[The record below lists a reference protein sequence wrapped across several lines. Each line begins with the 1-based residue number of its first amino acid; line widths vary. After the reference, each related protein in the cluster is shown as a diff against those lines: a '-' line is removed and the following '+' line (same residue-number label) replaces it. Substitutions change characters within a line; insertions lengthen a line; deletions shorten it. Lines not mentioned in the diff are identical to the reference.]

1 MEDLVSTRDFCVSHN
16 IEISFLGSLEAF
28 GLIEIIAMEQQSYI
42 YVNDLQK
49 LERLIR
55 LHYDLDIN
63 MEGMES
69 INHMLEQI
77 DSLQQEIVRLR
88 NRLRIYENA

>member
-1 MEDLVSTRDFCVSHN
+1 
-16 IEISFLGSLEAF
+16 
-28 GLIEIIAMEQQSYI
+28 
-42 YVNDLQK
+42 
-49 LERLIR
+49 